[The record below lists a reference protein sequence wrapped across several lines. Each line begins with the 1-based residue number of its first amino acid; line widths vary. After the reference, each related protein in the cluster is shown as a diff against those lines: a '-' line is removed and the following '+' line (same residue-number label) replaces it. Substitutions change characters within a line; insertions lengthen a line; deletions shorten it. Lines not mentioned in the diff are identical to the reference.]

1 MSRKAR
7 HQPSMDHASMA
18 VLLQQLAV
26 LALRAGLRDLAHL
39 IAMAEMEAVELA
51 AQTNRRN
58 PG

>member
-1 MSRKAR
+1 
-7 HQPSMDHASMA
+7 MDHASMA

-51 AQTNRRN
+51 AQNNPRN